1 MTDFR
6 LGTVPSSSVLHIYSL
21 RDVIW
26 FDPPYQRM
34 SDMWSLEKRQ
44 LLVDSILNGY
54 DIPKL
59 YFHEFFPA
67 KQVSGKTYK
76 YAIVDGKQR
85 LQTVCS
91 YIEGRFSL
99 ATDMEYIADAAIK
112 VGGLT
117 YKELARKYPDL
128 KTRFDGFVLPI
139 VAILTDDT
147 ELIEDMFSRLNEAIP
162 LNAPEKRNAFGGPIP
177 AIVRQLAKARFFKQK
192 LPFDNRR
199 YRHFDLATKFLY
211 IVYKG
216 HIADT
221 KKVYLDEFV
230 RSHGKNDDIDSAK
243 ELAKKTSAVLEMMAT
258 VFVDEDVLLRSA
270 GTVVLYYFLFFDAVT
285 NGWVDDIKRSG
296 LDAFEAKRKTN
307 HSLAERDVAG
317 ADYRLLE
324 YDRLTQ
330 SPNDS
335 VALRFRYAVLRHHV
349 GPKRGRPPM
358 PEDD

>member
-21 RDVIW
+21 REVIW

-34 SDMWSLEKRQ
+34 SDVWSLEKRQ

-67 KQVSGKTYK
+67 KRVSGRSFK

-85 LQTVCS
+85 LQTICS

-99 ATDMEYIADAAIK
+99 ARDMEYIADPTIK

-117 YKELARKYPDL
+117 YAELARKYPDL

-139 VAILTDDT
+139 VSILTDDT

-162 LNAPEKRNAFGGPIP
+162 LNAPEKRNALGGPIP
-177 AIVRQLAKARFFKQK
+177 PAVQQLAKARFFKQR

-199 YRHFDLATKFLY
+199 YRHLDLATKFLY
-211 IVYKG
+211 IMDKE

-230 RSHGKNDDIDSAK
+230 HSYRERNDPQK
-243 ELAKKTSAVLEMMAT
+243 VKGLLKRTQAVLDGMTA
-258 VFVDEDVLLRSA
+258 VFVDEDGLLRSV
-270 GTVVLYYFLFFDAVT
+270 GTVVLYYVLFLEAWKND
-285 NGWVDDIKRSG
+285 WIDEIRRSD
-296 LDAFEAKRKTN
+296 LDAFETKRRENRSVAEKSVAK
-307 HSLAERDVAG
+307 

-335 VALRFRYAVLRHHV
+335 VALRYRYSILRNHI
-349 GPKRGRPPM
+349 GPQKGRLPLPQ
-358 PEDD
+358 DD